1 MEQLKKWLWN
11 NKQSTTETGKITE
24 QIAADY
30 LILQNLTKIDQNFHS
45 KYGEIDLIM
54 TDGHTYIFV
63 EVKYRKNA
71 NFGGSLVSV
80 NQSKQEKL
88 RLCAKFYLQQKQ
100 LNEYNT
106 PCRFDIVA
114 LEGDIKKPNINWLQN
129 AF

>member
-1 MEQLKKWLWN
+1 MEQLKKWIWN
-11 NKQSTTETGKITE
+11 KKQTTTETGQITE
-24 QIAADY
+24 KFTCEY
-30 LILQNLTKIDQNFHS
+30 LILQNLTFIDQNFHS

-54 TDGHTYIFV
+54 LDGSTYVFI
-63 EVKYRKNA
+63 EVKYRKN
-71 NFGGSLVSV
+71 NRFGGSLVAVSP
-80 NQSKQEKL
+80 NKQEKL

-114 LEGDIKKPNINWLQN
+114 LEGDIENPNINWLKN

>member
-1 MEQLKKWLWN
+1 MEQLKKWIWN
-11 NKQSTTETGKITE
+11 KKQTTTDTGRITE
-24 QIAADY
+24 DFASEY
-30 LILQNLTKIDQNFHS
+30 LILQNLTLLDQNFHS

-54 TDGHTYIFV
+54 LDNSMYVFV

-71 NFGGSLVSV
+71 QFGGSLVAVSP
-80 NQSKQEKL
+80 SKQQKL
-88 RLCAKFYLQQKQ
+88 RLCAKYYLQQKQ

-114 LEGDIKKPNINWLQN
+114 LEGDIKKPNINWLKN